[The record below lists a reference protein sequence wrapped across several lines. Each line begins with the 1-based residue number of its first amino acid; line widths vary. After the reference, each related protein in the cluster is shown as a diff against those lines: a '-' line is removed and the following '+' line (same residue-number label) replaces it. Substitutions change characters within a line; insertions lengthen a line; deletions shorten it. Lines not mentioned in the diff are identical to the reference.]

1 MVRLKD
7 VSSVISVVNIVISI
21 PYGAIKRGMLR
32 WGDKVYPI
40 SIPYG
45 AIKSL
50 LILLI
55 FLYIPYFN
63 SLWCD

>member
-1 MVRLKD
+1 
-7 VSSVISVVNIVISI
+7 
-21 PYGAIKRGMLR
+21 MLR

-45 AIKSL
+45 AIKRNAKRRFGGRRGIS
-50 LILLI
+50 
-55 FLYIPYFN
+55 IPYGAIKREIQMNLEAEKKNFN